1 MLKLERPLCVF
12 DLEATGVDP
21 AQDRIVEISVLRREP
36 DGRETLF
43 SSLVN
48 PGVPIPA
55 EAAEIHGITDAM
67 VADQPPFHAIA
78 PRILKAFDGADLA
91 GFNAIRYDVPLLCAE
106 FKRIGADWPGPGRK
120 VLDPHVIFQRKERRD
135 LSAAYRFFCG
145 KELAGAHRAEADVRA
160 TAEVLWAQV
169 ERYADLPKDVAG
181 LGAWCAQ
188 VDPGRVDAEGKFI
201 WKSGEAVFNFGVKR
215 GAPLREIAVNEPS
228 YLKWMVEKGRFSPDV
243 IRICREAL
251 AGKFP
256 AKK

>member
-106 FKRIGADWPGPGRK
+106 FKRIGADWPGPAGRSWT
-120 VLDPHVIFQRKERRD
+120 RTSSSSARR
-135 LSAAYRFFCG
+135 G
-145 KELAGAHRAEADVRA
+145 G
-160 TAEVLWAQV
+160 T
-169 ERYADLPKDVAG
+169 
-181 LGAWCAQ
+181 
-188 VDPGRVDAEGKFI
+188 
-201 WKSGEAVFNFGVKR
+201 
-215 GAPLREIAVNEPS
+215 
-228 YLKWMVEKGRFSPDV
+228 
-243 IRICREAL
+243 
-251 AGKFP
+251 
-256 AKK
+256 